1 MMSIRVKTIFE
12 EFEQNVH
19 ELNFYVDIVQKSY
32 ENYLTEI
39 EEHKKNH
46 SNINFHSSR
55 RPVYYDILKKHEKII
70 SNLKVDKSL
79 EQTSDDILF
88 HYNKQMQWFLV
99 EAYEMYEKFIEK
111 LYSVMGYLDN
121 NFWNTS
127 DFGETQLNDILNKNE
142 KWFFEQTKKKK
153 DKPYSIIKIF
163 EKRFSIK
170 EYFDKRIP
178 DLNYDF
184 LMQLIS
190 EFRHAI
196 VHDKGFLD
204 ETVLRDKLFKQKG
217 INGKESIKKYKE
229 FINIFYGKD
238 GCENIIN
245 LTTIRDNLY
254 VNRVLPINYDIRL
267 ILTQNILS
275 YAYLLTQL
283 SIKHLDSKQN

>member
-1 MMSIRVKTIFE
+1 
-12 EFEQNVH
+12 
-19 ELNFYVDIVQKSY
+19 
-32 ENYLTEI
+32 
-39 EEHKKNH
+39 
-46 SNINFHSSR
+46 
-55 RPVYYDILKKHEKII
+55 
-70 SNLKVDKSL
+70 
-79 EQTSDDILF
+79 
-88 HYNKQMQWFLV
+88 
-99 EAYEMYEKFIEK
+99 
-111 LYSVMGYLDN
+111 MGYLDN

-254 VNRVLPINYDIRL
+254 VNQVLPINYDRRL